1 MHDADESI
9 GKYCALGLKVV
20 DGKSIMKVTAVRSSP
35 AVNNP
40 NTGKRGRSFG
50 QGEMPMNATT
60 KVKDVLTTGEVAKIC
75 NVAPRTVSKWFDS
88 GALHGY
94 RIPGSKD
101 RRIPL
106 NQLIRFM
113 KMHGMPLNG
122 LMTGCTRVLIVDEEQ
137 DIVEVLEK
145 ILEDEAKYEV
155 EVAKGGFAAGI
166 TAEKFRPHVI
176 LLDMNLRDIDGRE
189 VCKHVKSNSD
199 LQLTKVIAM
208 SGKMTPEDAKGL
220 LGSGFD
226 GFLRKPF
233 HVRQVIEAIED
244 VMAVVY

>member
-1 MHDADESI
+1 MGS
-9 GKYCALGLKVV
+9 
-20 DGKSIMKVTAVRSSP
+20 
-35 AVNNP
+35 
-40 NTGKRGRSFG
+40 
-50 QGEMPMNATT
+50 GENAMSAT

-113 KMHGMPLNG
+113 KQHGMPLNG
-122 LMTGCTRVLIVDEEQ
+122 LMTGCTRVLIVDDEQ

-155 EVAKGGFAAGI
+155 EVARGGFAAGV
-166 TAEKFRPHVI
+166 TAEKFRPHVL
-176 LLDMNLRDIDGRE
+176 LLDMHLKDVDAPE
-189 VCKHVKSNSD
+189 VCKQVKKSAD

-208 SGKMTPEDAKGL
+208 SGKLTEQEAQGL
-220 LGSGFD
+220 MPQGFD

-233 HVRQVIEAIED
+233 HVRQVIEAVED
-244 VMAVVY
+244 AMAVVY

>member
-1 MHDADESI
+1 M
-9 GKYCALGLKVV
+9 
-20 DGKSIMKVTAVRSSP
+20 SS
-35 AVNNP
+35 A
-40 NTGKRGRSFG
+40 T
-50 QGEMPMNATT
+50 TT

-113 KMHGMPLNG
+113 KQHGMPLNG
-122 LMTGCTRVLIVDEEQ
+122 LMTGSTRVLIVDEEQ

-145 ILEDEAKYEV
+145 ILEGEAKYEV
-155 EVAKGGFAAGI
+155 EIARGGFAAGV

-176 LLDMNLRDIDGRE
+176 LLDMHLRDIDAPE
-189 VCKHVKSNSD
+189 VAKHVKKSPD
-199 LQLTKVIAM
+199 LQLTKVVAM
-208 SGKMTPEDAKGL
+208 SGKLSDAEAQGL
-220 LGSGFD
+220 LAQGFD

-233 HVRQVIEAIED
+233 HVRQVIESIED
-244 VMAVVY
+244 SMAVVY

>member
-1 MHDADESI
+1 MS
-9 GKYCALGLKVV
+9 
-20 DGKSIMKVTAVRSSP
+20 
-35 AVNNP
+35 
-40 NTGKRGRSFG
+40 
-50 QGEMPMNATT
+50 AT
-60 KVKDVLTTGEVAKIC
+60 KIKDVLTTGEVAKIC

-113 KMHGMPLNG
+113 KQHGMPLNG
-122 LMTGCTRVLIVDEEQ
+122 LMTGCTRVLIVDDEQ

-155 EVAKGGFAAGI
+155 EVARSGFAAGL

-176 LLDMNLRDIDGRE
+176 LMDMHLSDIDGRE
-189 VCKHVKSNSD
+189 VARQVKSNPD
-199 LQLTKVIAM
+199 LQLTKVIAI
-208 SGKMTPEDAKGL
+208 SGKMTEDEAKNL
-220 LGSGFD
+220 PPNEFD

-233 HVRQVIEAIED
+233 HVRQVIEVIED
-244 VMAVVY
+244 AMAVVY

>member
-1 MHDADESI
+1 M
-9 GKYCALGLKVV
+9 
-20 DGKSIMKVTAVRSSP
+20 SS
-35 AVNNP
+35 
-40 NTGKRGRSFG
+40 
-50 QGEMPMNATT
+50 TT

-75 NVAPRTVSKWFDS
+75 SVAPRTVSKWFDS

-113 KMHGMPLNG
+113 KQHGMPLNG
-122 LMTGCTRVLIVDEEQ
+122 LMTGSTRVLIVDDEQ

-155 EVAKGGFAAGI
+155 EVCKGGFQAGV
-166 TAEKFRPHVI
+166 TADKLRPHVI
-176 LLDMNLRDIDGRE
+176 LLDMHLATVDAKD
-189 VCKHVKSNSD
+189 VCKQVKNSSD

-208 SGKMTPEDAKGL
+208 SSKLSDDEAKGL
-220 LGSGFD
+220 SAFGFD

-244 VMAVVY
+244 AMAVVY